1 MSEVFSGRKGRF
13 VSLADTITGFGCI
26 KIYLEL
32 LEGEGDEYP
41 EAAFYMMGTIEEAIE
56 EGKKLA
62 NFGKW
67 YIIFIK

>member
-1 MSEVFSGRKGRF
+1 MDVN
-13 VSLADTITGFGCI
+13 VINI
-26 KIYLEL
+26 EL

-67 YIIFIK
+67 